1 MLHSL
6 GNSVSEANTSHC
18 GGQGGLSS
26 RNAAHWVMDI
36 TQLLITAGAIVGI
49 ILIGLLAVIP
59 ALLDRPGGRDQAEP
73 DRTAPAPPPAD
84 RRPKNGVDLA
94 A

>member
-1 MLHSL
+1 
-6 GNSVSEANTSHC
+6 
-18 GGQGGLSS
+18 
-26 RNAAHWVMDI
+26 MDI

-59 ALLDRPGGRDQAEP
+59 AMLDRPSGPDQAEP
-73 DRTAPAPPPAD
+73 DPRTPAPPPAG
-84 RRPKNGVDLA
+84 RRPKDGVDLA

>member
-1 MLHSL
+1 
-6 GNSVSEANTSHC
+6 
-18 GGQGGLSS
+18 
-26 RNAAHWVMDI
+26 MDI
-36 TQLLITAGAIVGI
+36 TQLLITAGAIVGV

-59 ALLDRPGGRDQAEP
+59 ALLDRPGGPDQADP
-73 DRTAPAPPPAD
+73 DSPTPTPPPAE

>member
-1 MLHSL
+1 
-6 GNSVSEANTSHC
+6 
-18 GGQGGLSS
+18 
-26 RNAAHWVMDI
+26 MDI
-36 TQLLITAGAIVGI
+36 TQLLITAGAVVGI

-59 ALLDRPGGRDQAEP
+59 AVLDRPGGRDQAEP
-73 DRTAPAPPPAD
+73 DPTDPTAPPVD

>member
-1 MLHSL
+1 MLHSH
-6 GNSVSEANTSHC
+6 VIH
-18 GGQGGLSS
+18 S
-26 RNAAHWVMDI
+26 RGAAYWVMDI
-36 TQLLITAGAIVGI
+36 TQLLITAGAVVGI

-59 ALLDRPGGRDQAEP
+59 AVLDRPAGRDQAEP
-73 DRTAPAPPPAD
+73 DPPAPTTPPAEAPTTPPAD

>member
-1 MLHSL
+1 
-6 GNSVSEANTSHC
+6 
-18 GGQGGLSS
+18 
-26 RNAAHWVMDI
+26 MDI
-36 TQLLITAGAIVGI
+36 AQLLITAGAIVGV

-59 ALLDRPGGRDQAEP
+59 ALLDRPGGPDQAEADP
-73 DRTAPAPPPAD
+73 PTPTPPPAE

>member
-1 MLHSL
+1 
-6 GNSVSEANTSHC
+6 
-18 GGQGGLSS
+18 
-26 RNAAHWVMDI
+26 MDI
-36 TQLLITAGAIVGI
+36 TQLLITAGAVVGI

-59 ALLDRPGGRDQAEP
+59 AVLDRPGGRDQAEP
-73 DRTAPAPPPAD
+73 DPTDRAAPTTPPAD

>member
-1 MLHSL
+1 
-6 GNSVSEANTSHC
+6 
-18 GGQGGLSS
+18 
-26 RNAAHWVMDI
+26 MDI

-59 ALLDRPGGRDQAEP
+59 AMLDRPGGPDQAEP
-73 DRTAPAPPPAD
+73 DSTAPTPPAD

>member
-1 MLHSL
+1 
-6 GNSVSEANTSHC
+6 
-18 GGQGGLSS
+18 
-26 RNAAHWVMDI
+26 MDI

-59 ALLDRPGGRDQAEP
+59 NVLDRPAGRDQAEADQP
-73 DRTAPAPPPAD
+73 TPTPPPAE
-84 RRPKNGVDLA
+84 RPKNGVDLA

>member
-1 MLHSL
+1 
-6 GNSVSEANTSHC
+6 
-18 GGQGGLSS
+18 
-26 RNAAHWVMDI
+26 MDI

-59 ALLDRPGGRDQAEP
+59 ALLDRPAGPDQAEADATP
-73 DRTAPAPPPAD
+73 TPPPAD

>member
-1 MLHSL
+1 
-6 GNSVSEANTSHC
+6 
-18 GGQGGLSS
+18 
-26 RNAAHWVMDI
+26 MDI
-36 TQLLITAGAIVGI
+36 TQLLITAGAVVGV

-59 ALLDRPGGRDQAEP
+59 AVLDRPAGRDQAEP
-73 DRTAPAPPPAD
+73 DPPAPTPPAD

>member
-1 MLHSL
+1 
-6 GNSVSEANTSHC
+6 
-18 GGQGGLSS
+18 
-26 RNAAHWVMDI
+26 MDI

-59 ALLDRPGGRDQAEP
+59 AWLDRPGGRDQAEP
-73 DRTAPAPPPAD
+73 DPPDPTPPPAD
-84 RRPKNGVDLA
+84 QRPKNGVDLA